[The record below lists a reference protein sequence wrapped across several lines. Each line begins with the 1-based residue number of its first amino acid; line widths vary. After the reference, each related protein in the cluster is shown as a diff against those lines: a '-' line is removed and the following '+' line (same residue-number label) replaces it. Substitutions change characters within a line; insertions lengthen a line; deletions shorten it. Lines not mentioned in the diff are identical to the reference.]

1 MPHDIIDNRSEKLL
15 DYILTALPTTEQARF
30 AVGYLFRSDLR

>member
-15 DYILTALPTTEQARF
+15 DDILTALPTTEQAGCGKIR
-30 AVGYLFRSDLR
+30 ARRDP

>member
-15 DYILTALPTTEQARF
+15 DDILTTLPTTERAR
-30 AVGYLFRSDLR
+30 AMKQ